1 MTVPNTAATAAAIE
15 PDKKKKKVIFKNLV
29 TFTDRT
35 REINNTE
42 IDLAK
47 DIDVVMPMYNFI
59 EYSHNYLK
67 ILGRLWQY
75 HRDKP
80 NLNDNGV
87 VIDFPDDTDNA
98 SLKFKQKI
106 TGNAGNDGTND
117 FQIMVPLRYLS
128 NFWRTLEMSLVNFEI
143 NLDLNSSEKCVIV
156 TTVVANQGATFSIAL
171 RKLYV
176 AAMTLSACDNGKLL
190 QQLKAG
196 YKRTIN

>member
-15 PDKKKKKVIFKNLV
+15 PDNRNKKVIFKNLV
-29 TFTDRT
+29 TFTDCT

-98 SLKFKQKI
+98 SFKFKQKI

-156 TTVVANQGATFSIAL
+156 TTVVANQGATFSITL

>member
-15 PDKKKKKVIFKNLV
+15 PDNRNKKVIFKNLV

-98 SLKFKQKI
+98 SIKFKQKI

-156 TTVVANQGATFSIAL
+156 TTVVANQGATFSITL